1 MIQLR
6 KVLPLLGALSL
17 AACASAND
25 VPSDGP
31 EAATAEADMHSNHG
45 NHGGH
50 GGHNKPGEPYPTKDP
65 KALKLREAHVRE
77 IYQNLVYPTPIG
89 ILTGATTVDHLF
101 ERDSVKGR
109 VTPVGQFPDF
119 GAVVEYFYAL
129 AVTPGSIVDGVKFR
143 SLLSGDDQVSM
154 AIDIHFCRSPDGV
167 CDPNVPNSATSQTLT
182 QVGFFRFNKQNRV
195 ISMDLNILNLGA
207 ASDPP
212 NDPAVHAAAIG
223 QLCTALTV
231 AHIEPTTG
239 AVVNSGTCTS
249 YFDSAD
255 DFPAKFPLAAS
266 PFQNC
271 MAFMQSIPYGSWD
284 RANSNTV
291 TCRQLHTILTA
302 VDPDM
307 HCPHTS
313 ADGGGACIDFS
324 YASYYDESF

>member
-1 MIQLR
+1 MIQTR
-6 KVLPLLGALSL
+6 NVLTLVCALSG
-17 AACASAND
+17 AACADASPNGA
-25 VPSDGP
+25 PADGP
-31 EAATAEADMHSNHG
+31 AQSAVEADSHG
-45 NHGGH
+45 THGGH
-50 GGHNKPGEPYPTKDP
+50 GEHGKPDQPYPTKDP
-65 KALKLREAHVRE
+65 KALKVREAHVRE
-77 IYQNLVYPTPIG
+77 IYESLVFPKPIA
-89 ILTGATTVDHLF
+89 ILTGAASVDHLF

-119 GAVVEYFYAL
+119 SAVVEYFYAL

-143 SLLSGDDQVSM
+143 SLLSGDDQVSI
-154 AIDIHFCRSPDGV
+154 AVDIHFCRSPDQV
-167 CDPNVPNSATSQTLT
+167 CDPDVPNSDTSQTLT

-195 ISMDLNILNLGA
+195 ISMDLNILNLGK

-239 AVVNSGTCTS
+239 AVVNAGTCTS
-249 YFDSAD
+249 YFDAAD
-255 DFPAKFPLAAS
+255 DFPAGFPLGAS
-266 PFQNC
+266 AFENC
-271 MAFMQSIPYGSWD
+271 VGFMQSIPYGSWD

-291 TCRQLHTILTA
+291 TCRQLHTLLTA

-307 HCPHTS
+307 HCPHAS

-324 YASYYDESF
+324 YASYYEESF